1 MNIDFGRHETKFA
14 VHEDLLCS
22 SSKYFK
28 RKLRKS
34 RKPVEG
40 DCSVC
45 TEDIA
50 GFTEISYCKACGQN
64 FHTKCIDEWLQRE
77 RTCPLCRL
85 DWPLPL
91 QPTKVT
97 GRGLRWSDFHFNR
110 YIQWLYTG
118 EITSKKDSLAELLSA
133 WTLGGRFEDSDYSLA
148 AGRAI
153 IELSSTSQATLPC
166 QKIVDWYE
174 GTKRLELR
182 RRKFLVHLC
191 AARPSLVELT
201 SELPVQFLI
210 DLTQKLLS
218 TRPAEGVDMDETLA
232 EHLSLSEEG
241 QESSED

>member
-28 RKLRKS
+28 RKLQKS

-45 TEDIA
+45 TEDVA
-50 GFTEISYCKACGQN
+50 GFTQISYCKGCGQN
-64 FHTKCIDEWLQRE
+64 FHTKCIDDWLQRE

-91 QPTKVT
+91 QPTQVK
-97 GRGLRWSDFHFNR
+97 GLGMHWHDLHFNR

-118 EITSKKDSLAELLSA
+118 DITSKKDSLGELLSA
-133 WTLGGRFEDSDYSLA
+133 WRLAGYVEDSDYLLD

-153 IELSSTSQATLPC
+153 IEISSASQATIPC
-166 QKIVDWYE
+166 QKIVGWYE
-174 GTKRLELR
+174 PHKRRGLR
-182 RRKFLVHLC
+182 RRKFLVDLC
-191 AARPSLVELT
+191 AARPSLVKLT
-201 SELPVQFLI
+201 SELPGQFLL

-218 TRPAEGVDMDETLA
+218 TRPAEGVDLHEALA